1 MRDLL
6 ASLRDEYSSSHNQLY
21 FSLPLGKG
29 KSFFGNP
36 GIRLLLTQ
44 IFQRIAYHKW
54 IKENRLPHAVV
65 RKGQAE

>member
-29 KSFFGNP
+29 KSLFS

>member
-29 KSFFGNP
+29 KSFF